1 MNPNIIEFQDVDFYR
16 GELPILESVNCQIQ
30 KGERVALFGSSGSG
44 KTTFLR
50 LCAGLERVNKGH
62 IFLRGVEVSGPGK
75 FTPPGERKIGFV
87 FQNYAL
93 FEKVKVLKNI
103 LYGCKTLSD
112 KEEAYRLIKLMD
124 LSQHLEKWPMQLSG
138 GERQKV
144 ALARSLALRPDIILL
159 DEPFASLDPEQSRFL
174 IGEMKTLFSRLNVTA
189 VMVTHS
195 EEEAHLFAQRIF
207 KFPMGK

>member
-1 MNPNIIEFQDVDFYR
+1 MNPNIIEFQEVDFLR
-16 GELPILESVNCQIQ
+16 GERSILESVSCQIL

-50 LCAGLERVNKGH
+50 LCAGLERVDKGY
-62 IFLRGVEVSGPGK
+62 IFLRGEEVCGPDK
-75 FTPPGERKIGFV
+75 FVPPGERKIGFV

-103 LYGCKTLSD
+103 LYGCKNSQD
-112 KEEAYRLIKLMD
+112 KEEAYRLIKLMS
-124 LSQHLEKWPMQLSG
+124 LSQHLDKWPMQLSG

-159 DEPFASLDPEQSRFL
+159 DEPFASLDPKQSRFL
-174 IGEMKTLFSRLNVTA
+174 IDEMKALFSRLDVTA

-195 EEEAHLFAQRIF
+195 EEEAHLFAQRIL
-207 KFPMGK
+207 KFPLEK